1 MEERITVHEKAR
13 GETIN
18 VYIGEYRGTK
28 YLHIR
33 EWYLDKDQEEKPTKK
48 GVALPVEKCE
58 ALKDAISQIGPS
70 DGSLDE
76 RVTVHEKARGESIN
90 VYVGEYRGTRYL
102 HIREWY
108 LDKDQEEK
116 PTKKGVAIPMEKV
129 DALTD
134 AIDQLVPAE
143 KAEKAEKSEKKKK

>member
-48 GVALPVEKCE
+48 GVAIPIDKIE
-58 ALKDAISQIGPS
+58 ALKDAI
-70 DGSLDE
+70 E
-76 RVTVHEKARGESIN
+76 R
-90 VYVGEYRGTRYL
+90 
-102 HIREWY
+102 
-108 LDKDQEEK
+108 
-116 PTKKGVAIPMEKV
+116 
-129 DALTD
+129 
-134 AIDQLVPAE
+134 LVP
-143 KAEKAEKSEKKKK
+143 KSGK

>member
-48 GVALPVEKCE
+48 GIALPVDKCE
-58 ALKDAISQIGPS
+58 ALRDAIGRMGPN
-70 DGSLDE
+70 DKTGSLEE
-76 RVTVHEKARGESIN
+76 RITVHEKARGETIN
-90 VYVGEYRGTRYL
+90 VYVGEYRGTKYL

-116 PTKKGVAIPMEKV
+116 PTKKGVAIPLEKV
-129 DALTD
+129 EALND
-134 AIDQLVPAE
+134 AIDRLVPNEA
-143 KAEKAEKSEKKKK
+143 KPEKKKK

>member
-48 GVALPVEKCE
+48 GIALPVEKCE
-58 ALKDAISQIGPS
+58 GLKEAISQMGGNEKS
-70 DGSLDE
+70 GSLDE
-76 RVTVHEKARGESIN
+76 RMTVHEKARGETIN
-90 VYVGEYRGTRYL
+90 VYVGEYRGTKYL

-129 DALTD
+129 EALTE
-134 AIDQLVPAE
+134 AIDRLVPAE
-143 KAEKAEKSEKKKK
+143 KPEKKKK